1 MLNNF
6 FFIRVSKFVCDISG
20 LTNYLIWSFSEWLF
34 LLEVPFCV
42 VKYGIETNV
51 PIFKSV
57 AGLNREMIWL
67 FMFCLCNSFFVFLSD
82 KFRCVSYLYLK
93 SNRCVYQKLI
103 LKSVDDESGLDHEYV
118 VINCKKLNLYLVGKN
133 FVHFYWRL
141 L

>member
-42 VKYGIETNV
+42 VKYGIETNF

-67 FMFCLCNSFFVFLSD
+67 FMFCFVIVFL
-82 KFRCVSYLYLK
+82 FFF
-93 SNRCVYQKLI
+93 LI
-103 LKSVDDESGLDHEYV
+103 
-118 VINCKKLNLYLVGKN
+118 N
-133 FVHFYWRL
+133 FVVFL
-141 L
+141 ISI